1 MPLLF
6 IMTGEAVALIGAHTI
21 GKVRVEFG
29 PGEAGPWVPGG
40 DDAATS
46 NGPSECLLF
55 DFALWFT
62 TRGTFYSDQNILAGN
77 LLSYT
82 LLFRILQSLTTNIT
96 IG

>member
-1 MPLLF
+1 
-6 IMTGEAVALIGAHTI
+6 MTGEAVALIGAHTI

-55 DFALWFT
+55 DFAYDL
-62 TRGTFYSDQNILAGN
+62 QLVALAILTKTY
-77 LLSYT
+77 LL
-82 LLFRILQSLTTNIT
+82 
-96 IG
+96 